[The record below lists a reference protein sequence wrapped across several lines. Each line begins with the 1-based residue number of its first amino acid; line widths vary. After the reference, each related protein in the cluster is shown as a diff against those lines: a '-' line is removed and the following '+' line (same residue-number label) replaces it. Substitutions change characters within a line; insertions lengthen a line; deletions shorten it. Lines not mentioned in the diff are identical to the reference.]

1 MKGKINMGR
10 KVYISKT
17 YLFYY
22 EEEDLNPE
30 GEPISDNELADRARL
45 KTWDVNM
52 NDEEPNDIEVEVLP

>member
-1 MKGKINMGR
+1 MKGKITMGR
-10 KVYISKT
+10 KVYISMT

-30 GEPISDNELADRARL
+30 DEPISDNELADRARL

>member
-1 MKGKINMGR
+1 MGR
-10 KVYISKT
+10 KVYISMT

>member
-1 MKGKINMGR
+1 MKGKIIMGR

-17 YLFYY
+17 YLFYF